1 MIEIMKLFMQVVLIA
16 LSSISLSGCFGTVM
30 TGVGMVY
37 DRHNIYKKISDF
49 QLAANVRRALYKDSL
64 LKCKTCYID
73 VESFNRDL
81 LLAGHV
87 PNRGLRDE
95 AERRVKSVEGY
106 RRVFVHLGINK
117 QRAPA
122 IEDSWITA
130 KIRSGILA
138 DSSINPKKFRVA
150 TSDGV
155 VYLMGDVDPKQARK
169 VIQIAR
175 TTSGVKRVVKMFRY
189 YHLTNKQKD

>member
-1 MIEIMKLFMQVVLIA
+1 MKRYGNILLIII
-16 LSSISLSGCFGTVM
+16 LCISISGCFGTVM

-37 DRHNIYKKISDF
+37 DRHNIYKKMSDF
-49 QLAANVRRALYKDSL
+49 QIGANVRRALYKDNL

-73 VESFNRDL
+73 IETFNGDL

-87 PNRGLRDE
+87 PTRALRNE
-95 AERRVKSVEGY
+95 AEKRVKTVDDY
-106 RRVFVHLGINK
+106 RRVFVHLSISK
-117 QRAPA
+117 ERATSL
-122 IEDSWITA
+122 EDSWITA
-130 KIRSGILA
+130 KIRSAIIA

-155 VYLMGDVDPKQARK
+155 VYLMGDVQPEQAKK

-175 TTSGVKRVVKMFRY
+175 TTSGVKRVVKMFKY
-189 YHLTNKQKD
+189 YQLSNKA